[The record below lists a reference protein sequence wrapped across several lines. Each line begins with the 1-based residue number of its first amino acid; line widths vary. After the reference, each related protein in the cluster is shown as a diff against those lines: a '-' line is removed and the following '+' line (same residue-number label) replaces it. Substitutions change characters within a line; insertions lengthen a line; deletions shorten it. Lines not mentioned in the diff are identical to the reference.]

1 MINDKLQKNAD
12 IRYAESEDQTY
23 PTELPDTEWFRTN
36 VPCQYTCPAHTDVS
50 NYIGLVAQG
59 RFDEAYILN
68 RRDNVFPGVLGRV
81 CARPCESTCRRGL
94 IDKTIRICWLKRSA
108 SDYRSD
114 KFLPKK
120 APVTRKQKVA
130 IIGAGSAGLSAAR
143 DLAIMGYKVVVYEM
157 FPEPGGMMV
166 GGIPIWRLPRDV
178 VQNEVDQY
186 FGALGVEIRLNTKI
200 GYKDDISVSELLR
213 RYDAVIMAPG
223 SAIPAEIGIPGEN
236 FQGYEYGLP
245 WLEKLN
251 FRHPEDAAF
260 GNRVVVL
267 GMGFTAMDCC
277 RSARRMGAEEV
288 TVVYRRTQ
296 LEAPVEEY
304 EIEECELEG
313 IRFIYLAAPL
323 EVIGDDEGKVSGI
336 KFIRNKLGAPDKSG
350 RRSPVPIEG
359 SEFIIPCD
367 VVIPATGQWN
377 DTSWIDPDLK
387 VELQRNGNVK
397 RDPDTW
403 MTNVKGLFA
412 GGDYTEGSRNLIAA
426 IADGHKV
433 ANGVHEFLTG
443 QKPPRRRSSHEI
455 MEVWRRSLDYE
466 KIERQEMRFLEL
478 DKRFPDD
485 ISTALSRE
493 AEIGFTR
500 EMAMKE
506 ATRCLQCA
514 YNILIDSDLCI
525 LCAACVDVCPEK
537 IIRLVPL
544 KELGGVAGADQYQTD
559 PAMAEAQT
567 LLLDENECIRCG
579 LCVVRCPTQAI
590 KMARFQYSDPKAH
603 WYVSEPGLSA
613 PIPK

>member
-12 IRYAESEDQTY
+12 IRFAESEDQAY
-23 PTELPDTEWFRTN
+23 PTELPDTDWFRTN

-94 IDKTIRICWLKRSA
+94 IDKTIRICWLKRA
-108 SDYRSD
+108 GSDFRSD

-120 APVTRKQKVA
+120 APVTRDQKIAVV
-130 IIGAGSAGLSAAR
+130 GAGSAGLAAAR
-143 DLAIMGYKVVVYEM
+143 DLAIMGYKVVVYDKY
-157 FPEPGGMMV
+157 PEPGGMMV
-166 GGIPIWRLPRDV
+166 GGIPLWRLPRDV

-186 FGALGVEIRLNTKI
+186 FDALGVEIRLNTKI
-200 GYKDDISVSELLR
+200 GYQDDISVTELLQR
-213 RYDAVIMAPG
+213 FDAVFLAPG
-223 SAIPAEIGIPGEN
+223 SAIPALIDEPGQQYKG
-236 FQGYEYGLP
+236 FEYGLP
-245 WLEKLN
+245 WLEKIN
-251 FRHPEDAAF
+251 FHHAEQASI
-260 GNRVVVL
+260 GKRVVVI

-304 EIEECELEG
+304 EIDECELEG
-313 IRFIYLAAPL
+313 IKFIYLASQQEIL
-323 EVIGDDEGKVSGI
+323 GNEEGKVTGL
-336 KFIRNKLGAPDKSG
+336 KCIRNKLGKPDAKG
-350 RRSPVPIEG
+350 RRSPVAVPG
-359 SEFIIPCD
+359 TEFIIECD

-377 DTSWIDPDLK
+377 DTSWIDP
-387 VELQRNGNVK
+387 ELNVQKQRNGNPW

-403 MTNVKGLFA
+403 MTNVPGLFA
-412 GGDYTEGSRNLIAA
+412 GGDYTEGSRNLISA
-426 IADGHKV
+426 IADGHKAAV
-433 ANGVHEFLTG
+433 GIHMYLNGQT
-443 QKPPRRRSSHEI
+443 PPRRRSSHEI

-466 KIERQEMRFLEL
+466 KIERQEMRFLDL
-478 DKRFPDD
+478 DKRFTTDMVVNLD
-485 ISTALSRE
+485 RE

-544 KELGGVAGADQYQTD
+544 KELEGIAGADQYQAD
-559 PAMAEAQT
+559 PAMENAQT

-590 KMARFQYSDPKAH
+590 KMARFQYSDPKEH
-603 WYVSEPGLSA
+603 WYVSEPGLVA

>member
-1 MINDKLQKNAD
+1 MINDKLQKNDD
-12 IRYAESEDQTY
+12 IRFAESQDHAYT
-23 PTELPDTEWFRTN
+23 TELPDTDWFRTN

-108 SDYRSD
+108 SDFRSD
-114 KFLPKK
+114 KFLPKQ
-120 APVTRKQKVA
+120 APVTKDQKIAVV
-130 IIGAGSAGLSAAR
+130 GAGSAGLSAAR
-143 DLAIMGYKVVVYEM
+143 DLAIMGYKVVVYDKY
-157 FPEPGGMMV
+157 PEPGGMMV

-186 FGALGVEIRLNTKI
+186 FDALGVEIRLNTTI
-200 GYKDDISVSELLR
+200 GKDGDITVQELLS
-213 RYDAVIMAPG
+213 RYDAVFLAPG
-223 SAIPAEIGIPGEN
+223 SAVAARIDEPGQEYTG
-236 FQGYEYGLP
+236 FEYGLP

-251 FRHPEDAAF
+251 FHNYQAAAF
-260 GNRVVVL
+260 GKRVVVI

-313 IRFIYLAAPL
+313 IKFIYLAGQL
-323 EVIGDDEGKVSGI
+323 EFLGNEEGNISGV
-336 KFIRNKLGAPDKSG
+336 KFIRNKLGKPDAKG
-350 RRSPVPIEG
+350 RRSPVAVPGTEFVIE
-359 SEFIIPCD
+359 CD

-377 DTSWIDPDLK
+377 DTSWLDPELDLK
-387 VELQRNGNVK
+387 KQKNGNLM
-397 RDPDTW
+397 RDEFW
-403 MTNVKGLFA
+403 MTSVPRLFA
-412 GGDYTEGSRNLIAA
+412 GGDWTEGSRNLIAA
-426 IADGHKV
+426 IADGHK
-433 ANGVHEFLTG
+433 AAIGIHEYLSG
-443 QKPPRRRSSHEI
+443 QTPPRRRSSHEI
-455 MEVWRRSLDYE
+455 MEVWRRGLDYE
-466 KIERQEMRFLEL
+466 KIERQEMRFLDL
-478 DKRFPDD
+478 DQRFTPDM
-485 ISTALSRE
+485 AENLARE

-525 LCAACVDVCPEK
+525 LCAACVDVCPER

-544 KELGGVAGADQYQTD
+544 SQLSGVAGSDQYQAD

-590 KMARFQYSDPKAH
+590 KMARFQYSDPKSH
-603 WYVSEPGLSA
+603 WYVSEPGLVA

>member
-59 RFDEAYILN
+59 RFDEAYMLN

-108 SDYRSD
+108 ADYRSD

-120 APVTRKQKVA
+120 APVTRKEKVA

-157 FPEPGGMMV
+157 FEEPGGMMV

-200 GYKDDISVSELLR
+200 GYKDDISISQLLA

-245 WLEKLN
+245 WLEKIN
-251 FRHPEDAAF
+251 FHRSHEASM
-260 GNRVVVL
+260 GQRVVVL

-313 IRFIYLAAPL
+313 IEFIYLAAPV
-323 EVIGDDEGKVSGI
+323 EVVGNESGKVTGI

-403 MTNVKGLFA
+403 MTNVDGLFA

-433 ANGVHEFLTG
+433 ANGVHEYLTG

-466 KIERQEMRFLEL
+466 KIDRQEMRFLQL

-485 ISTALSRE
+485 VVDALSRE

-544 KELGGVAGADQYQTD
+544 KELGGVSGADQYQTD
-559 PAMAEAQT
+559 PAMSEAQT

-590 KMARFQYSDPKAH
+590 KMARFQYSDPRAH

>member
-12 IRYAESEDQTY
+12 IRFAESEDQAY

-108 SDYRSD
+108 SDFRGD

-120 APVTRKQKVA
+120 APVTRKEKIA
-130 IIGAGSAGLSAAR
+130 IIGAGSAGLAAAR
-143 DLAIMGYKVVVYEM
+143 DLAIMGYKIVVYEM

-178 VQNEVDQY
+178 VQNEVDEY
-186 FGALGVEIRLNTKI
+186 FNALGVEIRLNTKI
-200 GYKDDISVSELLR
+200 GYKDDIPLSELLAR
-213 RYDAVIMAPG
+213 FEAVIMAPG
-223 SAIPAEIGIPGEN
+223 SAIPAEIGLPGEN
-236 FQGYEYGLP
+236 LKGYEYGLP
-245 WLEKLN
+245 WLEKIN
-251 FRHPEDAAF
+251 FHHPEDASF
-260 GNRVVVL
+260 GKRVVVL

-277 RSARRMGAEEV
+277 RSAKRMGADDV

-313 IRFIYLAAPL
+313 IKFIYLSAPL
-323 EVIGDDEGKVSGI
+323 EVVGDEDGKVTGI

-350 RRSPVPIEG
+350 RRSPVAIEG
-359 SEFIIPCD
+359 SEFIIPAD

-377 DTSWIDPDLK
+377 DTSWIDPELK

-397 RDPDTW
+397 RDPESW
-403 MTNVKGLFA
+403 MTNVPGLFA

-478 DKRFPDD
+478 DKRFPDS
-485 ISTALSRE
+485 IVEALSRE

>member
-12 IRYAESEDQTY
+12 IRFAESEDQAY

-108 SDYRSD
+108 SDFRGD
-114 KFLPKK
+114 KFLPRK
-120 APVTRKQKVA
+120 APVTRKEKIA

-143 DLAIMGYKVVVYEM
+143 DLAIMGYKIVVYEM

-178 VQNEVDQY
+178 VQNEVDEY
-186 FGALGVEIRLNTKI
+186 FNALGVEIRLNTKI
-200 GYKDDISVSELLR
+200 GYKDDISLTELLR
-213 RYDAVIMAPG
+213 RFDAVIMAPG
-223 SAIPAEIGIPGEN
+223 SAIPAEIGIPGETLK
-236 FQGYEYGLP
+236 GYEYGLP
-245 WLEKLN
+245 WLEKIN
-251 FRHPEDAAF
+251 FHHPEQASF
-260 GNRVVVL
+260 GKRVVVL

-277 RSARRMGAEEV
+277 RSARRMGAEDV

-313 IRFIYLAAPL
+313 IKFIYLSAPL
-323 EVIGDDEGKVSGI
+323 EAVGDEEGKITGI

-350 RRSPVPIEG
+350 RRSPVAIEG

-397 RDPDTW
+397 RDPDSW
-403 MTNVKGLFA
+403 MTNVPGLFA

-433 ANGVHEFLTG
+433 ANGVHEYLTG

-478 DKRFPDD
+478 DQRFPTD
-485 ISTALSRE
+485 IITALTRE

-544 KELGGVAGADQYQTD
+544 SELGGVSGADQYQAD

>member
-1 MINDKLQKNAD
+1 MINDKLQPNED
-12 IRYAESEDQTY
+12 IRYAESEDQAY

-36 VPCQYTCPAHTDVS
+36 VPCQYSCPAHTDVS

-108 SDYRSD
+108 SDFRSD
-114 KFLPKK
+114 KFKPKK
-120 APVTRKQKVA
+120 APITQKQKIA
-130 IIGAGSAGLSAAR
+130 IVGAGSAGLAAAR
-143 DLAIMGYKVVVYEM
+143 DLALMGYKCVVYDKY
-157 FPEPGGMMV
+157 PEPGGMMV
-166 GGIPIWRLPRDV
+166 GGIPIWRLPRDT
-178 VQNEVDQY
+178 VQNEVDEY
-186 FGALGVEIRLNTKI
+186 FDGLGIEIRLNTKI
-200 GYKDDISVSELLR
+200 GYKDDISVTELLA
-213 RYDAVIMAPG
+213 RYDAVYLAPG
-223 SAIPAEIGIPGEN
+223 SAIPGLINVPGEHYEG
-236 FQGYEYGLP
+236 FEYGLP
-245 WLEKLN
+245 WLEKIN
-251 FRHPEDAAF
+251 FHHVEDASF
-260 GNRVVVL
+260 GQRIVVL

-277 RSARRMGAEEV
+277 RSAVRMGSKEV

-313 IRFIYLAAPL
+313 IDFMYLCTPI
-323 EVIGDDEGKVSGI
+323 VVVGDDTTGKVTGM
-336 KFIRNKLGAPDKSG
+336 KFIRNKLGKPDVKG

-359 SEFIIPCD
+359 SEFVLDCD
-367 VVIPATGQWN
+367 VVIAATGQWN
-377 DTSWIDPDLK
+377 DASWIDPDLK

-397 RDPDTW
+397 RDEIW
-403 MTNVKGLFA
+403 MTNVPGLFA

-426 IADGHKV
+426 IADGHKS
-433 ANGVHEFLTG
+433 AHGIHQYLTG
-443 QKPPRRRSSHEI
+443 AKPPRRRSSHEI

-466 KIERQEMRFLEL
+466 KIERQEMRFLDI
-478 DKRFPDD
+478 DKRWSPD
-485 ISTALSRE
+485 IIKSLATE

-544 KELGGVAGADQYQTD
+544 KELEGVAGADQYQTD
-559 PAMAEAQT
+559 PAMSNAQT

-590 KMARFQYSDPKAH
+590 KMARFQYSDPKNH
-603 WYVSEPGLSA
+603 WYVSEPGLVA

>member
-12 IRYAESEDQTY
+12 IRFAEAEDQAY

-120 APVTRKQKVA
+120 AQVTRTQKIAVV
-130 IIGAGSAGLSAAR
+130 GAGSAGLAAAR
-143 DLAIMGYKVVVYEM
+143 DLALLGYKVVVYDKY
-157 FPEPGGMMV
+157 PEPGGMMV
-166 GGIPIWRLPRDV
+166 GGIPIWRLPRDT
-178 VQNEVDQY
+178 VQNEVDEY

-200 GYKDDISVSELLR
+200 GYKDDISVRDLLS
-213 RYDAVIMAPG
+213 RYDAVFLAPG
-223 SAIPAEIGIPGEN
+223 SAIPALINEPGQQYKG
-236 FQGYEYGLP
+236 FEYGLP

-251 FRHPEDAAF
+251 FHHHEEASIGD
-260 GNRVVVL
+260 NVIVI

-277 RSARRMGAEEV
+277 RSAKRMGAKNV

-304 EIEECELEG
+304 EIEECELEN
-313 IRFIYLAAPL
+313 IKFIYLASQL
-323 EVIGDDEGKVSGI
+323 EFLGDDTTGKLTGA
-336 KFIRNKLGAPDKSG
+336 KFLKNKLGKPDAKG
-350 RRSPVPIEG
+350 RRSPVPIPG
-359 SEFIIPCD
+359 SEFVLKAD

-377 DTSWIDPDLK
+377 DTSWIDPDLG
-387 VELQRNGNVK
+387 VELQKNGNVK
-397 RDPDTW
+397 RDENW
-403 MTNVKGLFA
+403 MTNVEGLFA
-412 GGDYTEGSRNLIAA
+412 GGDYTEGSRNLISA
-426 IADGHKV
+426 IADGHK
-433 ANGVHEFLTG
+433 AAHGIHNFLNGE
-443 QKPPRRRSSHEI
+443 KPPRRRSSHEI
-455 MEVWRRSLDYE
+455 MEVWRRGLDYE
-466 KIERQEMRFLEL
+466 KLERQEMRFLEL
-478 DKRFPDD
+478 GKRFTPDMVRN
-485 ISTALSRE
+485 LELE

-544 KELGGVAGADQYQTD
+544 KELDGVSGADNYQAD
-559 PAMAEAQT
+559 PAMENAQT

-590 KMARFQYSDPKAH
+590 KMARFQYSDPKEH
-603 WYVSEPGLSA
+603 WYVSEPGLVA

>member
-12 IRYAESEDQTY
+12 IRYAESQDAAF

-50 NYIGLVAQG
+50 NYIGLIAQG

-94 IDKTIRICWLKRSA
+94 IDKTIRICWLKRSG
-108 SDYRSD
+108 SDFRSD
-114 KFLPKK
+114 KFLPKR
-120 APVTRKQKVA
+120 APVTRDQKIAVV
-130 IIGAGSAGLSAAR
+130 GAGSAGLSAAR
-143 DLAIMGYKVVVYEM
+143 DLALMGYKVVVYEKY
-157 FPEPGGMMV
+157 PEVGGMMV

-178 VQNEVDQY
+178 VQQECDEY
-186 FGALGVEIRLNTKI
+186 FGALGVEIKLNTRI
-200 GYKDDISVSELLR
+200 GHDGDITVTQLLE
-213 RYDAVIMAPG
+213 RYDAVFLAPG
-223 SAIPAEIGIPGEN
+223 SAIPALISEPGQQYKG
-236 FQGYEYGLP
+236 FEYGLP

-251 FRHPEDAAF
+251 FHEHEKASMGD
-260 GNRVVVL
+260 RVIVI

-277 RSARRMGAEEV
+277 RSARRMGASDV

-313 IRFIYLAAPL
+313 IKFIYLASQVEIL
-323 EVIGDDEGKVSGI
+323 GDDTTGNVTGV
-336 KFIRNKLGAPDKSG
+336 KFLKNKLGKPDAKG
-350 RRSPVPIEG
+350 RRSPVPIPG
-359 SEFIIPCD
+359 SEFVIPAD

-377 DTSWIDPDLK
+377 DTSWIDPELK
-387 VELQRNGNVK
+387 VETQKNGNVK
-397 RDPDTW
+397 RDELW
-403 MTNVKGLFA
+403 MTNVEGLFA
-412 GGDYTEGSRNLIAA
+412 GGDYTEGSRNLISA
-426 IADGHKV
+426 IADGHK
-433 ANGVHEFLTG
+433 AALGIHNWLNGE
-443 QKPPRRRSSHEI
+443 KAPRRRSSHEI

-466 KIERQEMRFLEL
+466 KVDRQEMRFLEL
-478 DKRFPDD
+478 DKRFTPD
-485 ISTALSRE
+485 LVLNLELE

-544 KELGGVAGADQYQTD
+544 KELEGVSGADQYQAD
-559 PAMAEAQT
+559 PAMLEAQT
-567 LLLDENECIRCG
+567 LILDENECIRCG

-590 KMARFQYSDPKAH
+590 KMARFQYSDPKEH
-603 WYVSEPGLSA
+603 WYVSEPGLVA

>member
-12 IRYAESEDQTY
+12 IRYAESEEGAY

-108 SDYRSD
+108 SDFRGD

-120 APVTRKQKVA
+120 APVTRDQKIAVV
-130 IIGAGSAGLSAAR
+130 GAGSAGLAAAR
-143 DLAIMGYKVVVYEM
+143 DLAIMGYKVVVYEKY
-157 FPEPGGMMV
+157 PEPGGMMV

-178 VQNEVDQY
+178 VQNEVDEY
-186 FGALGVEIRLNTKI
+186 FDALGVEIHLNTRI
-200 GYKDDISVSELLR
+200 GFEDDISVSDLLQR
-213 RYDAVIMAPG
+213 FDAVFLAPG
-223 SAIPAEIGIPGEN
+223 SAIPARIDEPGQQYKG
-236 FQGYEYGLP
+236 FEYGLP
-245 WLEKLN
+245 WLEKIN
-251 FRHPEDAAF
+251 FHRSQEASI
-260 GNRVVVL
+260 GKRVVVI

-277 RSARRMGAEEV
+277 RSARRMGAEQV

-313 IRFIYLAAPL
+313 IKFIYLASQL
-323 EVIGDDEGKVSGI
+323 EILGNEDGNVIGLKVM
-336 KFIRNKLGAPDKSG
+336 RNKLGKPDAKG
-350 RRSPVPIEG
+350 RRSPVPVPG
-359 SEFIIPCD
+359 TEFVIDCD

-377 DTSWIDPDLK
+377 DTSWIDPELK
-387 VELQRNGNVK
+387 VEFQKNGNPK
-397 RDPDTW
+397 RDEFW
-403 MTNVKGLFA
+403 MTNVSGLFA
-412 GGDYTEGSRNLIAA
+412 GGDYTEGSRNLISA
-426 IADGHKV
+426 IADGHKA
-433 ANGVHEFLTG
+433 ANGIHEWLNG

-466 KIERQEMRFLEL
+466 KIERQEMRFLDL
-478 DKRFPDD
+478 NKRFTTDLVD
-485 ISTALSRE
+485 NLERE

-544 KELGGVAGADQYQTD
+544 KELDGIAGADQYQAD

-590 KMARFQYSDPKAH
+590 KMARFQYSDPNAH
-603 WYVSEPGLSA
+603 WYVSEPGLVA

>member
-12 IRYAESEDQTY
+12 IRFAESEDQAY

-68 RRDNVFPGVLGRV
+68 RRDNVFPGILGRI

-108 SDYRSD
+108 SDFRSD
-114 KFLPKK
+114 KFIPKK
-120 APVTRKQKVA
+120 APVTRKERIAVV
-130 IIGAGSAGLSAAR
+130 GAGSAGLACAR
-143 DLAIMGYKVVVYEM
+143 DLAIMGYKTVVYDM
-157 FPEPGGMMV
+157 FPEPGGMLT

-178 VQNEVDQY
+178 VQNEVDEY
-186 FGALGVEIRLNTKI
+186 FDALGVEIHLNTKI
-200 GYKDDISVSELLR
+200 GHNADIPLADLMSR
-213 RYDAVIMAPG
+213 FDAVYLGAG
-223 SAIPAEIGIPGEN
+223 CQLPATLGIPGEDLKG
-236 FQGYEYGLP
+236 FEYGLP
-245 WLEKLN
+245 WLEKIN
-251 FRHPEDAAF
+251 YHHVEAASF
-260 GNRVVVL
+260 GKRVVVL

-277 RSARRMGAEEV
+277 RSARRMGAEEIIV
-288 TVVYRRTQ
+288 AYRRTQ

-304 EIEECELEG
+304 EVEEAELEG
-313 IRFIYLAAPL
+313 INFIYLSTPIEA
-323 EVIGDDEGKVSGI
+323 VGDETGKVVGM
-336 KFIRNKLGAPDKSG
+336 KFIRNKLGAPDAKG
-350 RRSPVPIEG
+350 RRAPVPIPG
-359 SEFIIPCD
+359 SEFVIECD
-367 VVIPATGQWN
+367 VVIPATGQWS
-377 DTSWIDPDLK
+377 DTGWLDPELGVEIRKNGNLK
-387 VELQRNGNVK
+387 V
-397 RDPDTW
+397 DPETW
-403 MTNVKGLFA
+403 MTNVPGLFA
-412 GGDYTEGSRNLIAA
+412 GGDFTEGPRNIISA
-426 IADGHKV
+426 IADGHKA
-433 ANGVHEFLTG
+433 ANSMHEYLTG
-443 QKPPRRRSSHEI
+443 AKPPRRRSSHEI

-466 KIERQEMRFLEL
+466 KVERQEMRFLPLNQRWGADVVKNLE
-478 DKRFPDD
+478 
-485 ISTALSRE
+485 TE

-544 KELGGVAGADQYQTD
+544 KELDGVAGADQYQAD
-559 PAMAEAQT
+559 PAMADAQT

-590 KMARFQYSDPKAH
+590 KMARFQYSDPRAH

>member
-12 IRYAESEDQTY
+12 IRFAEAEEQAY

-50 NYIGLVAQG
+50 NYIGLIAQG

-68 RRDNVFPGVLGRV
+68 RRDNVFPGILGRI

-94 IDKTIRICWLKRSA
+94 IDKTIRICWLKRSSA
-108 SDYRSD
+108 DFRSD
-114 KFLPKK
+114 KFTPKR
-120 APVTRKQKVA
+120 APITRDQKIAVV
-130 IIGAGSAGLSAAR
+130 GAGSAGLACAR
-143 DLAIMGYKVVVYEM
+143 DLAIMGYKVVVYDM
-157 FPEPGGMMV
+157 FPEPGGMLV

-178 VQNEVDQY
+178 VQNEVDVY
-186 FGALGVEIRLNTKI
+186 FDALGVEIHLNTKI
-200 GYKDDISVSELLR
+200 GRDIPLSVLMER
-213 RYDAVIMAPG
+213 FDAVYLAAG
-223 SAIPAEIGIPGEN
+223 CQLPATLGISGEDLEG
-236 FQGYEYGLP
+236 FEYGLP
-245 WLEKLN
+245 WLEKIN
-251 FRHPEDAAF
+251 FHHPEDAAI
-260 GNRVVVL
+260 GNRVVVI

-277 RSARRMGAEEV
+277 RSAKRMGAEKID
-288 TVVYRRTQ
+288 VVYRRTQ

-304 EIEECELEG
+304 EIEEAELED
-313 IRFIYLAAPL
+313 IHFTYLSSPVEAVG
-323 EVIGDDEGKVSGI
+323 ENGKVTGM
-336 KFIRNKLGAPDKSG
+336 KFIRNKLGAPDAKG
-350 RRSPVPIEG
+350 RRSPVPIPG
-359 SEFIIPCD
+359 SEYIIPCD
-367 VVIPATGQWN
+367 VVIPATGQWS
-377 DTSWIDPDLK
+377 DDSWLSK
-387 VELQRNGNVK
+387 ELGVAVRKDGRPIADQQ
-397 RDPDTW
+397 TW
-403 MTNVKGLFA
+403 MTNVPGLFA
-412 GGDYTEGSRNLIAA
+412 GGDYSEGARNIISAV
-426 IADGHKV
+426 ADGHKA
-433 ANGVHEFLTG
+433 ANGIHEYLTG
-443 QKPPRRRSSHEI
+443 QTPPRRRSSHEV

-466 KIERQEMRFLEL
+466 KVERQEMRMLPLEN
-478 DKRFPDD
+478 RWADD
-485 ISTALSRE
+485 VRHNLEIE
-493 AEIGFTR
+493 VEIGYTR

-544 KELGGVAGADQYQTD
+544 KELSGIQGADQYQAD

-603 WYVSEPGLSA
+603 WYVSEPGLVA

>member
-12 IRYAESEDQTY
+12 IRFAESEDQAY

-94 IDKTIRICWLKRSA
+94 IDKTIRICWLKLSA
-108 SDYRSD
+108 SDYRGD

-120 APVTRKQKVA
+120 APVTRKERVA
-130 IIGAGSAGLSAAR
+130 IIGAGSAGLTAAR

-178 VQNEVDQY
+178 VKNEVDEY
-186 FGALGVEIRLNTKI
+186 FDALGVEIRLNTKI
-200 GYKDDISVSELLR
+200 GYKDDISLTELLR
-213 RYDAVIMAPG
+213 RFDAVIMAPG

-236 FQGYEYGLP
+236 LKGYEYGLP
-245 WLEKLN
+245 WLEKIN
-251 FRHPEDAAF
+251 FHHPEDASF

-277 RSARRMGAEEV
+277 RSARRMGAQDV
-288 TVVYRRTQ
+288 RVVYRRTQ

-304 EIEECELEG
+304 EIEESELEG
-313 IRFIYLAAPL
+313 IKFIYLAAPL
-323 EVIGDDEGKVSGI
+323 EVIGDEEGKVTGI

-350 RRSPVPIEG
+350 RRSPIPIEG

-397 RDPDTW
+397 RAPESW
-403 MTNVKGLFA
+403 MTNVPGLFA

-433 ANGVHEFLTG
+433 ANGVHEYLTG
-443 QKPPRRRSSHEI
+443 QTPPRRRSSHEI
-455 MEVWRRSLDYE
+455 IEVWRRGLDYE
-466 KIERQEMRFLEL
+466 KIERQEMRFLEM
-478 DKRFPDD
+478 DRRFPDEVV
-485 ISTALSRE
+485 TALTRE

-603 WYVSEPGLSA
+603 WYVSEPGLTA
-613 PIPK
+613 PIPL

>member
-178 VQNEVDQY
+178 VQNEVDAY

-200 GYKDDISVSELLR
+200 GYKDDISVSELLQR
-213 RYDAVIMAPG
+213 FDAVIMAPG

-236 FQGYEYGLP
+236 FKGYEYGLP

-251 FRHPEDAAF
+251 FRHPQDASF

-277 RSARRMGAEEV
+277 RSARRMGAEDV

-313 IRFIYLAAPL
+313 IKFIYLAAPL

-350 RRSPVPIEG
+350 RRSPVAIEG
-359 SEFIIPCD
+359 SEFVIPCD

-397 RDPDTW
+397 RNPDTW
-403 MTNVKGLFA
+403 MTNVNGLFA

-485 ISTALSRE
+485 ISVALSRE

>member
-12 IRYAESEDQTY
+12 IRFAESEDQAY

-108 SDYRSD
+108 SDFRGD
-114 KFLPKK
+114 KFLPRK
-120 APVTRKQKVA
+120 APVTRKEKIA

-143 DLAIMGYKVVVYEM
+143 DLAIMGYKVIVYEM

-178 VQNEVDQY
+178 VQNEVDEY
-186 FGALGVEIRLNTKI
+186 FNALGVEIRLNTKI
-200 GYKDDISVSELLR
+200 GYKDDIALAELLR
-213 RYDAVIMAPG
+213 RFDAVIMAPG
-223 SAIPAEIGIPGEN
+223 SAIPAEIGIPGETLK
-236 FQGYEYGLP
+236 GYEYGLP
-245 WLEKLN
+245 WLEKIN
-251 FRHPEDAAF
+251 FHHPEQASF
-260 GNRVVVL
+260 GKRVVVL

-277 RSARRMGAEEV
+277 RSARRMGAEDV

-313 IRFIYLAAPL
+313 IKFIYLSAPL
-323 EVIGDDEGKVSGI
+323 EVVGDAEGKVTGI

-359 SEFIIPCD
+359 SEFIIPAD

-377 DTSWIDPDLK
+377 DTSWIDPELK

-397 RDPDTW
+397 RDPDSW
-403 MTNVKGLFA
+403 MTNVPGLFA

-433 ANGVHEFLTG
+433 ANGVHEYLTG

-478 DKRFPDD
+478 DQRFPD
-485 ISTALSRE
+485 SVVEALTRE

>member
-12 IRYAESEDQTY
+12 IRFAESEDQAY

-108 SDYRSD
+108 SDFRGD
-114 KFLPKK
+114 KFLPRK
-120 APVTRKQKVA
+120 APVTRKEKIA

-143 DLAIMGYKVVVYEM
+143 DLAIMGYKVIVYEM

-178 VQNEVDQY
+178 VQNEVDEY
-186 FGALGVEIRLNTKI
+186 FNALGVEIRLNTKI
-200 GYKDDISVSELLR
+200 GYKDDISLAELLR
-213 RYDAVIMAPG
+213 RFDAVIMAPG
-223 SAIPAEIGIPGEN
+223 SAIPAEIGIPGETLK
-236 FQGYEYGLP
+236 GYEYGLP
-245 WLEKLN
+245 WLEKIN
-251 FRHPEDAAF
+251 FHHPEQASF
-260 GNRVVVL
+260 GKRVVVL

-277 RSARRMGAEEV
+277 RSARRMGAEDV

-313 IRFIYLAAPL
+313 IKFIYLSAPL
-323 EVIGDDEGKVSGI
+323 EVVGDAEGKVTGI

-359 SEFIIPCD
+359 SEFIIPAD

-377 DTSWIDPDLK
+377 DTSWIDPELK

-397 RDPDTW
+397 RDPDSW
-403 MTNVKGLFA
+403 MTNVPGLFA

-433 ANGVHEFLTG
+433 ANGVHEYLTG

-478 DKRFPDD
+478 DQRFPD
-485 ISTALSRE
+485 SVVEALTRE